1 MIVNTPSIFKIK
13 RLVKIIKIS
22 NIFSFLF
29 VACCLTLA
37 ARCLAALQVRWRQVP
52 VIIGEPGQQVI
63 VFYFS
68 FHIILSFWVK

>member
-37 ARCLAALQVRWRQVP
+37 ARCSGLETRSGY
-52 VIIGEPGQQVI
+52 IGPASQKIPG
-63 VFYFS
+63 S
-68 FHIILSFWVK
+68 SSGTLEAGPCDHR